1 MHGNGN
7 DFVIMNS
14 IDSDI
19 SLTEDF
25 IKNIASRENGIG
37 FDQLILVSPPE
48 DHRHDFL
55 VQFFNADGG
64 EAMMCLN
71 GIRCASRYIWMSNFA
86 PTRKMILETR
96 SRVTLVEPLGE
107 VNVIATIDIPN
118 FYKDPELELTLK
130 KLIDMPFS
138 LIDAGNLHLCIEA
151 DNFDNF
157 ELEEFY
163 RQIESTIKPHQIN
176 VSIYKK
182 RDTDIRIATYENG
195 VGMTLSCGSA
205 SASVAF
211 LNIKEGLALDI
222 CSDGGS
228 LNFLVANDKL
238 IMQGPTELSFN
249 GVINE

>member
-1 MHGNGN
+1 M
-7 DFVIMNS
+7 
-14 IDSDI
+14 SD
-19 SLTEDF
+19 
-25 IKNIASRENGIG
+25 
-37 FDQLILVSPPE
+37 
-48 DHRHDFL
+48 
-55 VQFFNADGG
+55 
-64 EAMMCLN
+64 
-71 GIRCASRYIWMSNFA
+71 FA

-96 SRVTLVEPLGE
+96 SKVTLVEPLGE

-118 FYKDPELELTLK
+118 FYKDPELELALE
-130 KLIDMPFS
+130 KLIGMPFS
-138 LIDAGNLHLCIEA
+138 LIDVGNLHLCIEVDDF

-163 RQIESTIKPHQIN
+163 RQLESTIKPHKIN

-182 RDTDIRIATYENG
+182 SDTDIRIATYENG

-211 LNIKEGLALDI
+211 LNIKKGLALDI
-222 CSDGGS
+222 YSDGGS
-228 LNFLVANDKL
+228 LNFLAANDKL